1 MMDGP
6 QHKRLRLSKVQL
18 EEMTKE
24 EIIDHWMKQDNYVD
38 MLETRALDGQKDNS
52 ELVSL
57 RESEE
62 KMKQQ
67 QSEATRRENVLVMRL
82 TTKEQ
87 EMQDYANQIQEL
99 KQAQVPGSAQL
110 RSTLLDPAVNLMFE
124 RMKKELDLMKA
135 KLEETQN
142 DLSAW
147 KFTPD
152 SNTGKR
158 LMAKCRLLHQENEEL
173 GKIISSGRV
182 AKLEGDLALQR
193 NFSEEMKKSQ
203 AELDEFLMEL
213 DEDVEGMQSTIYF
226 LQQQLRESKELTTKL
241 QQEIDCARVQTEAS
255 SKQPKGP
262 LSEITCHTQAVD
274 SPVLPEAAKDED
286 MATDSNILD
295 LRTPDSIAEDSSS
308 QNKRNSPTP
317 QSDLNVRMNG
327 DTNEQQLVSRFRT
340 SSEESMDVVEN
351 NVSHVTLNNVS
362 SLSSSEDSQKE
373 VQRTTSPHSLDTPAV
388 LSDACSPVTKADGA
402 SLVGSSD
409 SEREIVPSQD
419 NTVHEGSVEFIHS
432 PHTPPDPPPK
442 LESDHSEVISTI
454 SEKGSINPSV
464 MDTASLK
471 TAGNLEETDHNY
483 DVRTEKSEV
492 DSKQIATVNGLVDGN
507 STKVNDGEMDA

>member
-1 MMDGP
+1 MDGP

-152 SNTGKR
+152 RWHLYS
-158 LMAKCRLLHQENEEL
+158 APCRLLLVPYDCKNEQWNNACSMSNVLLKTEL
-173 GKIISSGRV
+173 M
-182 AKLEGDLALQR
+182 KLEHA
-193 NFSEEMKKSQ
+193 
-203 AELDEFLMEL
+203 
-213 DEDVEGMQSTIYF
+213 
-226 LQQQLRESKELTTKL
+226 
-241 QQEIDCARVQTEAS
+241 
-255 SKQPKGP
+255 
-262 LSEITCHTQAVD
+262 
-274 SPVLPEAAKDED
+274 
-286 MATDSNILD
+286 
-295 LRTPDSIAEDSSS
+295 
-308 QNKRNSPTP
+308 
-317 QSDLNVRMNG
+317 
-327 DTNEQQLVSRFRT
+327 
-340 SSEESMDVVEN
+340 
-351 NVSHVTLNNVS
+351 
-362 SLSSSEDSQKE
+362 
-373 VQRTTSPHSLDTPAV
+373 
-388 LSDACSPVTKADGA
+388 
-402 SLVGSSD
+402 
-409 SEREIVPSQD
+409 
-419 NTVHEGSVEFIHS
+419 
-432 PHTPPDPPPK
+432 
-442 LESDHSEVISTI
+442 
-454 SEKGSINPSV
+454 SEK
-464 MDTASLK
+464 
-471 TAGNLEETDHNY
+471 
-483 DVRTEKSEV
+483 
-492 DSKQIATVNGLVDGN
+492 
-507 STKVNDGEMDA
+507 TKEFREMIT